1 MRDRAADDGFQLMEV
16 PHPPR
21 LGPGDRRLEIPP
33 AQPNAV
39 SSRRDQWIRARRLFP
54 HDARRFGTLVLLLI
68 ASTVAVIYAGSL
80 ALDTAVRWLHQQS
93 EYQVKFSDIE
103 LVPPPP
109 PWFLGGQA
117 RFLERVRE
125 DANESEKIPFLDLYA
140 IDADRSKADN
150 RDPNRPATQS
160 ISDDAQA
167 GRIELAFRKFPW
179 VRQVGRVTYRS
190 RKIRVE
196 LEYFE
201 PQVYLN
207 WSGVDQFLLDSAGH
221 LLPVTD
227 LDSKKRPL
235 LRIVTRDLTSENL
248 LKPGLILKTAD
259 EQLERK
265 IFRAMQMA
273 TFLTTAERNLDPA
286 LPAEVRVD
294 RIFLD
299 IPKHLKPIPN
309 EDPDDLYVSTRI
321 GTFWRWRLPAA
332 EGNAMQATLTGL
344 WSSYKNDAVK
354 AFNEKQKAAEKN

>member
-1 MRDRAADDGFQLMEV
+1 
-16 PHPPR
+16 
-21 LGPGDRRLEIPP
+21 
-33 AQPNAV
+33 
-39 SSRRDQWIRARRLFP
+39 
-54 HDARRFGTLVLLLI
+54 
-68 ASTVAVIYAGSL
+68 
-80 ALDTAVRWLHQQS
+80 
-93 EYQVKFSDIE
+93 
-103 LVPPPP
+103 
-109 PWFLGGQA
+109 
-117 RFLERVRE
+117 
-125 DANESEKIPFLDLYA
+125 
-140 IDADRSKADN
+140 
-150 RDPNRPATQS
+150 
-160 ISDDAQA
+160 
-167 GRIELAFRKFPW
+167 
-179 VRQVGRVTYRS
+179 VTYRS

-259 EQLERK
+259 VQLERK

-286 LPAEVRVD
+286 LPAEVRID

-354 AFNEKQKAAEKN
+354 AFNEKQKAAEKK